1 MPLKII
7 STNTKP
13 IKKRIYELE
22 NRLGKITKVKKT
34 LKNTE
39 QGMQQLWDNM
49 KSSIILV
56 IGMPDEEKE
65 ERKDEIFEK
74 IMGKNFEKLKTQN
87 HISKKLR
94 E

>member
-1 MPLKII
+1 
-7 STNTKP
+7 
-13 IKKRIYELE
+13 
-22 NRLGKITKVKKT
+22 
-34 LKNTE
+34 
-39 QGMQQLWDNM
+39 M

-74 IMGKNFEKLKTQN
+74 IMGKNFKKLKTQN

>member
-1 MPLKII
+1 
-7 STNTKP
+7 
-13 IKKRIYELE
+13 
-22 NRLGKITKVKKT
+22 
-34 LKNTE
+34 
-39 QGMQQLWDNM
+39 M

>member
-74 IMGKNFEKLKTQN
+74 NNG
-87 HISKKLR
+87 
-94 E
+94 